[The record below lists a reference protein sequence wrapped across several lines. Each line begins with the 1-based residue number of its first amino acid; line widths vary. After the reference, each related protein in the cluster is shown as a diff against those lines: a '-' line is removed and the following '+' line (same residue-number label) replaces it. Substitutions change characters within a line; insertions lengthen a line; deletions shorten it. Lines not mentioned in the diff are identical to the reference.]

1 MFAVS
6 LKAPTGF
13 SSCLNPLFIH
23 QLCHNIANYSG
34 VTDIFLYSVFMD
46 FSVILSGLSGFF
58 FQTLFCCMKK
68 GVKKRR
74 LANVLFKI

>member
-58 FQTLFCCMKK
+58 FPDTFLLHEERGEKEK
-68 GVKKRR
+68 AG
-74 LANVLFKI
+74 